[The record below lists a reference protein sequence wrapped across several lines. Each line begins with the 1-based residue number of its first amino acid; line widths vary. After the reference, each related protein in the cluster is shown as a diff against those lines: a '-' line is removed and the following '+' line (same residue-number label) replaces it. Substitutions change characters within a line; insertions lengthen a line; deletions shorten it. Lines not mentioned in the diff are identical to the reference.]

1 MVCVEARDERRGSGG
16 EWEKPWGGR
25 IESDRRLYRFIYF
38 LNFFFGEMCTQLQIA
53 VSAVANTTGEREC
66 GALGVRS
73 QREGWNGENDFASTT
88 FYFFVSVECK
98 KYFIEKKFPAHLLLS
113 FHRLPVAGGVLRM
126 IVANFA

>member
-1 MVCVEARDERRGSGG
+1 
-16 EWEKPWGGR
+16 
-25 IESDRRLYRFIYF
+25 
-38 LNFFFGEMCTQLQIA
+38 MCTQLQIA

-98 KYFIEKKFPAHLLLS
+98 KYFIGPLAGCQKATNPTGMVRRDLS
-113 FHRLPVAGGVLRM
+113 VSYEASNVQQDDDIIEGGARRG
-126 IVANFA
+126 AA

>member
-1 MVCVEARDERRGSGG
+1 MVGSTGVG
-16 EWEKPWGGR
+16 EQYSCR
-25 IESDRRLYRFIYF
+25 
-38 LNFFFGEMCTQLQIA
+38 
-53 VSAVANTTGEREC
+53 EREC

-98 KYFIEKKFPAHLLLS
+98 NTFPAHLLLS

-126 IVANFA
+126 IVANFAIPSTIRSPIIIQSSALAIFTRVRIEYL